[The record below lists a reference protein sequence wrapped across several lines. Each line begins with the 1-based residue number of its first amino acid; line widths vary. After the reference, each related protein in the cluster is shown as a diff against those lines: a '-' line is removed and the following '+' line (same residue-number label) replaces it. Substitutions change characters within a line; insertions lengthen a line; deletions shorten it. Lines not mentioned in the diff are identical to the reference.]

1 MSDWNSAPTGVV
13 AFMLIAF
20 ALPRNFPDSRSTHD
34 VCGASFKHNFRRL
47 DILGT
52 LLLLAASVCIVSALE
67 EGGTEY
73 KWTSAVVLAL
83 LIVGVIMSFIFLLW
97 ERHLPLRGKEPEPVF
112 PWRMATDRF
121 VMGNL
126 LNSFFVGSTF
136 FVVVINLPQRSQIVN
151 GFSPFEAGYHL
162 LALTISTPF
171 GSTIAVFLT
180 QKAKV
185 PPLYILL
192 GSAVVQIIGLAVMST
207 LSTHA
212 NTFQPAQ
219 YGYEVIIGVGF
230 GLNMG
235 TVVLLAPLVLS
246 KQDMG
251 TEPSPPFFYQRSNIL
266 SGGYGGDWPISCLGG

>member
-1 MSDWNSAPTGVV
+1 
-13 AFMLIAF
+13 ML
-20 ALPRNFPDSRSTHD
+20 
-34 VCGASFKHNFRRL
+34 V
-47 DILGT
+47 
-52 LLLLAASVCIVSALE
+52 
-67 EGGTEY
+67 
-73 KWTSAVVLAL
+73 L
-83 LIVGVIMSFIFLLW
+83 LIVGVIISFIFLLW
-97 ERHLPLRGKEPEPVF
+97 ERHLPLQGKEPEPVF

-162 LALTISTPF
+162 LALTISTPL

-185 PPLYILL
+185 PPLYILI
-192 GSAVVQIIGLAVMST
+192 GSAVIQIIGLAIMST
-207 LSTHA
+207 LSTHT
-212 NTFQPAQ
+212 NTFQPAV

-235 TVVLLAPLVLS
+235 TVVLLAPLVFS

-251 TEPSPPFFYQRSNIL
+251 TEPSPPQSSASDLTNIL
-266 SGGYGGDWPISCLGG
+266 KRWAWVRSANFVPWEAVSASPSAQTYSTITSPRSCHRSSLQSNYRPFSALPKQSQVYRLACRTK